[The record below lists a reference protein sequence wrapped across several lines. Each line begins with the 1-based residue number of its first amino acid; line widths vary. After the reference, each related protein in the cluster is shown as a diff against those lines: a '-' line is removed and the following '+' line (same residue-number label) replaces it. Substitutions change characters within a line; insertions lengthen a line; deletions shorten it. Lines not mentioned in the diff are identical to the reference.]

1 VTSRTAAARYAR
13 ALFDVALKEKA
24 DLSRAETELAEFLTL
39 LDQDKTLSKAL
50 LNPAV
55 PAPRKRSVVTAL
67 TARMRPQE
75 VVGKLLALLA
85 ERDRLKLLPELIAA
99 YRDRVLGYQKV
110 VRAEVVTTEPLA
122 PERASRIERS
132 LAQVTGRTVTL
143 SARVDPSIIGG
154 VVARVGDTV
163 YDGSIARQLAKM
175 RERLI
180 EGTRGEGTHN
190 PTKA

>member
-24 DLSRAETELAEFLTL
+24 DLARVETELAEFLAL
-39 LDQDKTLSKAL
+39 LGQDQTLSKAL

-55 PAPRKRSVVTAL
+55 PAPRKRGVVTAL

-85 ERDRLKLLPELIAA
+85 ERDRLKLLPELIAG
-99 YRDRVLGYQKV
+99 YRDRVLDYQKV
-110 VRAEVVTTEPLA
+110 VRVEVVTAEPLA
-122 PERASRIERS
+122 PERAGRIERS
-132 LAQVTGRTVTL
+132 LAQATGRTVTL
-143 SARVDPSIIGG
+143 SARIDPSIIGG
-154 VVARVGDTV
+154 VVARIGDTV
-163 YDGSIARQLAKM
+163 YDGSIAGQLAKI

-180 EGTRGEGTHN
+180 EGTRG
-190 PTKA
+190 